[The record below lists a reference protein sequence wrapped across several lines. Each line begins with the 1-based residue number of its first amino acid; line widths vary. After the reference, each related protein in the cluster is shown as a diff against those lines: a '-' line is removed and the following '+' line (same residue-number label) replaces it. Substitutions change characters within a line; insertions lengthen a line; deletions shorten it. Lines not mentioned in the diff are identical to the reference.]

1 VARFKEK
8 IECCKNELA
17 NGTCNILSS
26 IAEGPDMAV
35 FNIFSNF
42 QKDATFV
49 SLLPLYYLIGCRNV
63 LQNEGLLSDW
73 CYRNK
78 KCYDFFTEIFE
89 GSNEIGQICKNTHN
103 VFLTIFWDS
112 AINRGIVSP
121 LILFLN
127 FLVLELII
135 SNRYMKGYI
144 SVAKFYKFILKIGK
158 SQFSFKHEK
167 MLIWA
172 KLGVK

>member
-63 LQNEGLLSDW
+63 LQNEGLLSD
-73 CYRNK
+73 
-78 KCYDFFTEIFE
+78 
-89 GSNEIGQICKNTHN
+89 
-103 VFLTIFWDS
+103 
-112 AINRGIVSP
+112 
-121 LILFLN
+121 
-127 FLVLELII
+127 
-135 SNRYMKGYI
+135 
-144 SVAKFYKFILKIGK
+144 
-158 SQFSFKHEK
+158 
-167 MLIWA
+167 
-172 KLGVK
+172 